1 VIGCVA
7 DFESQLIELG
17 YVPDGTDSLTQYAKD
32 VNVHFANQKCQ
43 DLLVKARKILLSDMH
58 NTLLI
63 EDEKER
69 GGLLLLDKPPNVDE
83 EVVRE
88 KVAGF
93 DEGTLKKATFHFP
106 SCQVS
111 RNVKDLVDLAYD
123 TLIEATESNQCGV
136 QLFFAVRDMFELFRA
151 IVPSYHKKILVITL
165 VLNSFTLSD
174 KVCICPLFAFNYRK
188 YKMKVKHW
196 YLTLL

>member
-1 VIGCVA
+1 VA

-123 TLIEATESNQCGV
+123 TLIEATESNQ
-136 QLFFAVRDMFELFRA
+136 
-151 IVPSYHKKILVITL
+151 
-165 VLNSFTLSD
+165 
-174 KVCICPLFAFNYRK
+174 
-188 YKMKVKHW
+188 W
-196 YLTLL
+196 